1 MEKKKSKLKLNR
13 RRVIVL
19 IVAALLLLLLIV
31 GVVNLFKLIF
41 AKEKSVGNLANMGL
55 VVENGNTLF
64 YNKYEDGIVKVK
76 GNKEYQITDETA
88 YSMTVYNDEIYY
100 LTVSSVNT
108 IELKVKDNGDG
119 LTGIKTLNTTLSK
132 FYIKDDF
139 VYYATTNT
147 VNGISKLS
155 LADKSEKI
163 ILASSVQDF
172 VLEGDKLYYVDNQGV
187 IYSSNLDG
195 SDVKEIT
202 KDYNVKKIQVL
213 KKWIY
218 FYDDAENALCKIKL
232 DGSNKKTVATFVN
245 NEMYNVTSKKIYYY
259 DAVNKQICKCDLKGK
274 KSTPIV
280 TIEATRPRISIG
292 DGMLY
297 YLDNSKDNTQ
307 IYQMFRVKTNGNAA
321 KSIDY

>member
-55 VVENGNTLF
+55 VVENGNALF

-108 IELKVKDNGDG
+108 IELKKVKDNGDG

-139 VYYATTNT
+139 VYNATTNK
-147 VNGISKLS
+147 VNGI
-155 LADKSEKI
+155 
-163 ILASSVQDF
+163 
-172 VLEGDKLYYVDNQGV
+172 
-187 IYSSNLDG
+187 
-195 SDVKEIT
+195 
-202 KDYNVKKIQVL
+202 
-213 KKWIY
+213 
-218 FYDDAENALCKIKL
+218 
-232 DGSNKKTVATFVN
+232 
-245 NEMYNVTSKKIYYY
+245 
-259 DAVNKQICKCDLKGK
+259 
-274 KSTPIV
+274 
-280 TIEATRPRISIG
+280 
-292 DGMLY
+292 
-297 YLDNSKDNTQ
+297 
-307 IYQMFRVKTNGNAA
+307 
-321 KSIDY
+321 